1 MSFANV
7 QPRTPR
13 EKHTPPP
20 GRGAQRSRR
29 LPPPPPG
36 ASAAALSQLSA
47 NEVALLEE
55 EERAAGSAARRQS
68 MPDGPVQVRERPG
81 GAMREQ
87 AHERFL
93 HQYTADATQ
102 VAEVF
107 AELGQHLEQ
116 QQDSLDK
123 VEDNVQTAK
132 DAMHEGLT
140 EYADGAKEK
149 AKYDAR
155 QQTMVAGVVGGATA
169 VAAIA
174 TGGIALG
181 IAAGAAAV
189 VGGVGAQAG
198 YKVRAD
204 AAQGEVEAMEVQ
216 QALGPLK
223 DKKDWSPDAE
233 AHECEGCSVAFSM
246 FWRRHHCRSC
256 GGVFCANCAPKQAVR
271 LCNTCAAKKTSASGR
286 KVENGGTSSSSQP
299 EEDSDLMAQWAADE
313 PAAKRRSPGSATP
326 GAVAADSNTVS
337 DRTALLGAGKPAH
350 GKGVSAAEAE
360 ALRAAERAAAA
371 GTAAAAKVA
380 DQGEQIHGVAGSA
393 KTAAEIAARAER
405 VDQCYSTYGA
415 IKMAWSRGA
424 SMVTGEYPAGP
435 EPEPEPEPPQ
445 GTVLAKAM
453 YFRVVERVRLDPCFE
468 PPQSSSAA
476 AGGSTRWLEEGGSI
490 QVVES
495 KWIGERVCRMRL
507 LEGGWVTAIANDKK
521 FLRRDR
527 ARTQAG
533 GEEDDDVVMQKLAQL
548 TTQNL
553 QTGCNINA
561 ALTKQ
566 AEELE
571 QIDASATKAA
581 ESTSRLNAS
590 AANKLAGL
598 GKAPKRGSASTRSV

>member
-1 MSFANV
+1 MSFADAK
-7 QPRTPR
+7 PRAAAAAAAPR
-13 EKHTPPP
+13 QRQQRPPP
-20 GRGAQRSRR
+20 QA
-29 LPPPPPG
+29 
-36 ASAAALSQLSA
+36 LSA

-55 EERAAGSAARRQS
+55 EEQATATAAQRQG
-68 MPDGPVQVRERPG
+68 MGEELVQVRERT
-81 GAMREQ
+81 GASREQ

-93 HQYTADATQ
+93 RQYATDATQ

-123 VEDNVQTAK
+123 VEDNTLKAV
-132 DAMHEGLT
+132 DALREGIT
-140 EYADGAKEK
+140 EYADGAKQK

-155 QQTMVAGVVGGATA
+155 KKTLVAGVVGGATA

-189 VGGVGAQAG
+189 VGGMGAQAECRL
-198 YKVRAD
+198 VTD
-204 AAQGEVEAMEVQ
+204 AAQGEVETMEVQ

-233 AHECEGCSVAFSM
+233 ARECQYCSREFTVY
-246 FWRRHHCRSC
+246 WRRHHCRSC
-256 GGVFCANCAPKQAVR
+256 GGIFCANCAPKKAIR
-271 LCNTCAAKKTSASGR
+271 LCNTCTAKKAQATGR
-286 KVENGGTSSSSQP
+286 KVKTSGTSSPSQA
-299 EEDSDLMAQWAADE
+299 EEDDGLMGQWAADA
-313 PAAKRRSPGSATP
+313 PVATP
-326 GAVAADSNTVS
+326 RSRGSKELGAADTVS
-337 DRTALLGAGKPAH
+337 DRAALLGAGKPAL

-371 GTAAAAKVA
+371 GAAAASKVA

-393 KTAAEIAARAER
+393 NTAAEFAARAER
-405 VDQCYSTYGA
+405 VDQCYSTFGA

-424 SMVTGEYPAGP
+424 TLVTGESSADHEP

-453 YFRVVERVRLDPCFE
+453 YFRVVQRVRLDPCFE
-468 PPQSSSAA
+468 PPRSFS
-476 AGGSTRWLEEGGSI
+476 GGTGESGRWLEEGASI

-495 KWIGERVCRMRL
+495 KWIGEQVCRMRL
-507 LEGGWVTAIANDKK
+507 LEGGWVTAIDNDEK

-527 ARTQAG
+527 ARTQASG
-533 GEEDDDVVMQKLAQL
+533 DDDAVMQKLAQL

-553 QTGCNINA
+553 QTGLNINA

-566 AEELE
+566 AEEIE
-571 QIDASATKAA
+571 QIDASVTKAA
-581 ESTSRLNAS
+581 ESTDKLNAS
-590 AANKLAGL
+590 AAKKLGGL